1 MHDATQIRPAGP
13 GAAGATGPA
22 IDPDRI
28 EPGWSPPVDRL
39 ALSWDEVAASWLAAC
54 GLLAILGVAA
64 IIGREPVGEPV
75 YLSAGQPGASLHG
88 VGPHGVGPHGVGMK
102 AGPQDC
108 QAARPTAGGTEPF
121 FVAPRPQG
129 RA

>member
-1 MHDATQIRPAGP
+1 MHDATQIRPA
-13 GAAGATGPA
+13 AAGTAIAAGPA
-22 IDPDRI
+22 IDPEWI

-54 GLLAILGVAA
+54 GLLAVLGVAA

-75 YLSAGQPGASLHG
+75 YLSAGVPGVGLHG
-88 VGPHGVGPHGVGMK
+88 VEGA
-102 AGPQDC
+102 AGAQDC
-108 QAARPTAGGTEPF
+108 RALGPTAGGTEPF
-121 FVAPRPQG
+121 VFAPRPQG

>member
-1 MHDATQIRPAGP
+1 MHDATQIRPAV
-13 GAAGATGPA
+13 AAGPA

-64 IIGREPVGEPV
+64 IIGREPVGGPV
-75 YLSAGQPGASLHG
+75 TLSAGLPGVGLHG
-88 VGPHGVGPHGVGMK
+88 VEGAAGAGDCRAVG
-102 AGPQDC
+102 
-108 QAARPTAGGTEPF
+108 PTAGGPF
-121 FVAPRPQG
+121 VFAPRPQG

>member
-1 MHDATQIRPAGP
+1 MHDATQIRPAAAI
-13 GAAGATGPA
+13 GAGPA

-54 GLLAILGVAA
+54 GLLAIIGVAA
-64 IIGREPVGEPV
+64 IISREPMGEPV
-75 YLSAGQPGASLHG
+75 YVSARLPGVGQHG
-88 VGPHGVGPHGVGMK
+88 VEGAAGAEDCRTSTIK
-102 AGPQDC
+102 A
-108 QAARPTAGGTEPF
+108 TEPF
-121 FVAPRPQG
+121 VFAPRPQG